1 MWMCLTSRKGIE
13 VPTISV
19 QCTKF
24 SKETFCFQADHQT
37 PLIWCLVGKTQSVT
51 TDLLTQKKKF
61 SRSQSTSD
69 RKEEGRGLTSGHY
82 DCSSVWLHYRH
93 PVREWQRTNMSWPT
107 NTILWTIPLW
117 WDRTVH
123 SSTEST
129 MNSQIMVWVAV
140 QFAHVHSFPN
150 HSQVQ
155 KLHLLTPC
163 FISAEPQFDSIAR
176 IWDLTQWNQTFLR
189 TSLCLYLQEDRISS
203 ENKRNT
209 AKTRQN
215 WALCF
220 LCNLS
225 LAQHTL

>member
-82 DCSSVWLHYRH
+82 LVTAHLSGFITDIQSVNDREQICPDQPTLSSGQSRCGGIGQFIHQQNQQWIAR
-93 PVREWQRTNMSWPT
+93 
-107 NTILWTIPLW
+107 LWSGLLF
-117 WDRTVH
+117 
-123 SSTEST
+123 
-129 MNSQIMVWVAV
+129 N
-140 QFAHVHSFPN
+140 
-150 HSQVQ
+150 
-155 KLHLLTPC
+155 LLTYTH
-163 FISAEPQFDSIAR
+163 S
-176 IWDLTQWNQTFLR
+176 R
-189 TSLCLYLQEDRISS
+189 TIHKSKNCTY
-203 ENKRNT
+203 
-209 AKTRQN
+209 
-215 WALCF
+215 
-220 LCNLS
+220 
-225 LAQHTL
+225 